1 MGPSQS
7 APSSGAH
14 QKFCENAQNPAS
26 GLVVAAL
33 PRENRPMTASAKILV
48 VDDEVYLAE
57 LVATALRYEGFET
70 AVADSGPAA
79 WRHLR
84 GDRPDLLVLD
94 VMLGETSGF
103 DLCRQMRDAGID
115 APVVFLTARDAPR
128 DRIEGFVAG
137 GDDYVTKPFSI
148 EELVLRVLAVT
159 RRLKGTVRPRV
170 LRVAD
175 LVLDE
180 AAHEVRRGGRPI
192 QLTPTEFALLRLLMA
207 HPGQVLTKSQILDRV
222 WQYDFGGNAS
232 VVQTYISYLRAKV
245 DRSPDSDGPAPVPL
259 IHTVN
264 RIGYVM
270 RTADR

>member
-1 MGPSQS
+1 M
-7 APSSGAH
+7 
-14 QKFCENAQNPAS
+14 
-26 GLVVAAL
+26 AA
-33 PRENRPMTASAKILV
+33 RAKVLV

-57 LVATALRYEGFET
+57 LVATALRFEGFAT
-70 AVADSGPAA
+70 AVAHSGPVA
-79 WRHLR
+79 WRSLR
-84 GDRPDLLVLD
+84 DDRPDLLVLD

-115 APVVFLTARDAPR
+115 APVVFLTARDAPG
-128 DRIEGFVAG
+128 DRISGFVAG

-159 RRLKGTVRPRV
+159 RRLKGPGRPHV

-180 AAHEVRRGGRPI
+180 AAHEVRRAGRRI

-207 HPGQVLTKSQILDRV
+207 HPGQVLTKAQILDRV

-232 VVQTYISYLRAKV
+232 VVQTYVSYLRAKV
-245 DRSPDSDGPAPVPL
+245 DRVPDGPDPVPL

-264 RIGYVM
+264 RVGYMM
-270 RTADR
+270 RAEPR

>member
-1 MGPSQS
+1 
-7 APSSGAH
+7 
-14 QKFCENAQNPAS
+14 
-26 GLVVAAL
+26 
-33 PRENRPMTASAKILV
+33 MTTSAKILV

-57 LVATALRYEGFET
+57 LIATALRYEGFET
-70 AVADSGPAA
+70 AVADSVPAA
-79 WRHLR
+79 W
-84 GDRPDLLVLD
+84 DRVRADRADLMVLD
-94 VMLGETSGF
+94 VMLGESSGF
-103 DLCRQMRDAGID
+103 DLCRDLRAAGND
-115 APVVFLTARDAPR
+115 APVIFLTARDAPG
-128 DRIEGFVAG
+128 DRIAGFVAG

-148 EELVLRVLAVT
+148 EELVLRVRAVA
-159 RRLKGTVRPRV
+159 RRLGAPGHSQV

-180 AAHEVRRGGRPI
+180 AAHEVRRGGRLI

-207 HPGQVLTKSQILDRV
+207 HPGQVLTKEQILDRV

-245 DRSPDSDGPAPVPL
+245 DRNPDPDGPAPTPL

-270 RTADR
+270 RAGGDR